1 VQNEYLNT
9 AELLHRAMSRNTNLK
24 VWIANGY
31 YDLATPFF
39 ATDYTVRQMGLDP
52 AVRGNVSQTFYEAG
66 HMMYMVPVELA
77 KLKADAAK
85 FYRET
90 LQAVGVK

>member
-9 AELLHRAMSRNTNLK
+9 SEMLHRAMSRNTSLK
-24 VWIANGY
+24 VWIANGH
-31 YDLATPFF
+31 YDLATPYF

-66 HMMYMVPVELA
+66 HMMYMVPSELA
-77 KLKADAAK
+77 KLKADAAR
-85 FYRET
+85 FYDAT
-90 LQAVGVK
+90 LKAAGVN

>member
-1 VQNEYLNT
+1 MQNEYLNT

-31 YDLATPFF
+31 YDLATPYF

-52 AVRGNVSQTFYEAG
+52 VVRGNVTLTYYEGG
-66 HMMYMVPVELA
+66 HMMYMVPSELA
-77 KLKADAAK
+77 KLKVDAAK
-85 FYRET
+85 FYQAT
-90 LQAVGVK
+90 LKSAAER